1 MSSSGRWYINGNG
14 IYVTSSSWS
23 STTTYYLYFDSSSN
37 TFKLSTSTQNNI
49 EFYTEG
55 DCPTQGVQQ
64 TITLNEG
71 WSWMSTYLDIDL
83 AQLEAAL
90 GTNGLTI
97 VSQDGAVTYLPGAG
111 WDGSIND
118 LDLSKMYMVHT
129 NAAIEVE
136 LNSAPLDPATTVIT
150 LVPGFNWIGY
160 PVQQSLNINYALS
173 GLTPTAGDI
182 IKSESAM
189 AMYTGTTWVGSLNFL
204 EPGKGYI
211 YKSNASQEK
220 TFTFP
225 VVSE

>member
-1 MSSSGRWYINGNG
+1 
-14 IYVTSSSWS
+14 
-23 STTTYYLYFDSSSN
+23 
-37 TFKLSTSTQNNI
+37 
-49 EFYTEG
+49 
-55 DCPTQGVQQ
+55 
-64 TITLNEG
+64 
-71 WSWMSTYLDIDL
+71 
-83 AQLEAAL
+83 
-90 GTNGLTI
+90 
-97 VSQDGAVTYLPGAG
+97 
-111 WDGSIND
+111 
-118 LDLSKMYMVHT
+118 MYMVHT

-160 PVQQSLNINYALS
+160 PVSQSLNINYALS